1 MNCSSISA
9 ARRYTWRTVAVLLLA
24 GISLLAPVGA
34 MSAPT
39 VIKMAT
45 LAPEGS
51 SWFRVLQEMG
61 EEWRKASDG
70 AVTLRIYPGGVAG
83 DEDAVIRKMR
93 IGQIQAAAITGI
105 GLAYLEPSFYA
116 LHIPMM
122 YASDEE
128 FDSVRD
134 RYAPILERKME
145 EKGFIVLNW
154 GDAGWVHFFSKT
166 PVVTPEEAKALKLFS
181 WSGDTNLVQLYKETG
196 FHPVPLSTNDLLPG
210 LQTGMVNAYSS
221 TPLVSLAFQ
230 WFGLAPNMA
239 DLRYA
244 PLTGATVI
252 EKRAWEKIPPDLRPK
267 LLETSRR
274 AGLRLRAEIRRL
286 NQEALGVMVKNG
298 LKIHKVPPEVQ
309 AQWRK
314 MVEDIYPRIRGKIM
328 PAEAFDTV
336 KGYRDE
342 YRAAQSGGKSSG
354 R

>member
-1 MNCSSISA
+1 MNCSSISRSA
-9 ARRYTWRTVAVLLLA
+9 GVLLLLA
-24 GISLLAPVGA
+24 AALLSWPGA
-34 MSAPT
+34 ARSAPT
-39 VIKMAT
+39 VVKMAT

-51 SWFRVLQEMG
+51 SWYRVLQEMG
-61 EEWRKASDG
+61 EEWRKASGG
-70 AVTLRIYPGGVAG
+70 AVTLRIYPGGIAG

-122 YASDEE
+122 YESDEE

-134 RYAPILERKME
+134 RYAPVLERKLE

-154 GDAGWVHFFSKT
+154 GDAGWVRFFSKN
-166 PVVTPEEAKALKLFS
+166 PVVTPAEAKALKLFQ
-181 WSGDTNLVQLYKETG
+181 WAGDTNLVQLYKETG

-210 LQTGMVNAYSS
+210 LQTGMVNGFSS
-221 TPLVSLAFQ
+221 TPLVALAFQ
-230 WFGLAPNMA
+230 WFGLGPNMA

-252 EKRAWEKIPPDLRPK
+252 GKRAWEKIPADLRPK
-267 LLETSRR
+267 LLEASRR
-274 AGLRLRAEIRRL
+274 AGRQLRAEIRRL
-286 NQEALGVMVKNG
+286 NGEALGVMVKNG
-298 LKIHKVPPEVQ
+298 LKIHKVPPEVK

-314 MVEDIYPRIRGKIM
+314 MVEDNYPRIRGKIM

-336 KGYRDE
+336 KKYRDE
-342 YRAAQSGGKSSG
+342 YRAAQPGGKG
-354 R
+354 AVR

>member
-1 MNCSSISA
+1 M
-9 ARRYTWRTVAVLLLA
+9 
-24 GISLLAPVGA
+24 
-34 MSAPT
+34 
-39 VIKMAT
+39 
-45 LAPEGS
+45 
-51 SWFRVLQEMG
+51 
-61 EEWRKASDG
+61 
-70 AVTLRIYPGGVAG
+70 
-83 DEDAVIRKMR
+83 IRKMR
-93 IGQIQAAAITGI
+93 VGQIQAAAITGI

-122 YASDEE
+122 YESDEE

-134 RYAPILERKME
+134 RYAPVLERMME
-145 EKGFIVLNW
+145 EKGFVVLNW

-166 PVVTPEEAKALKLFS
+166 PVITPAEAKALKLFQ
-181 WSGDTNLVQLYKETG
+181 WSGNTNLLQLYKETG

-210 LQTGMVNAYSS
+210 LQTGMVNAYST

-252 EKRAWEKIPPDLRPK
+252 EKQAWEKIPAGLRPK
-267 LLETSRR
+267 LLEASRR

-286 NQEALGVMVKNG
+286 NQEAIAVMVKNG

-314 MVEDIYPRIRGKIM
+314 MVEDKYPQIRGKIM

-336 KGYRDE
+336 KLYRDE
-342 YRAAQSGGKSSG
+342 YRAVHRGAKGAV

>member
-1 MNCSSISA
+1 MICSSN
-9 ARRYTWRTVAVLLLA
+9 RRTLAVLLLA
-24 GISLLAPVGA
+24 GVSLLAPAGA
-34 MSAPT
+34 MSAPM
-39 VIKMAT
+39 VVKMAT

-61 EEWRKASDG
+61 EEWKKASDG

-83 DEDAVIRKMR
+83 DEDAMIRKMR

-105 GLAYLEPSFYA
+105 GLAYLDPSFYA

-122 YASDEE
+122 YSSDEE
-128 FDSVRD
+128 FDFVRD
-134 RYAPILERKME
+134 RYAPVLERKLE
-145 EKGFIVLNW
+145 EKGFVVLNW

-166 PVVTPEEAKALKLFS
+166 PVVTPAEAKELKLFQ
-181 WSGDTNLVQLYKETG
+181 WAGDANLLQLYKNTG
-196 FHPVPLSTNDLLPG
+196 FHPVPLSTNDLLPS
-210 LQTGMVNAYSS
+210 LQTGMINGYSS

-252 EKRAWEKIPPDLRPK
+252 EKRTWEKVPADLRPK
-267 LLETSRR
+267 LLDASRR
-274 AGLRLRAEIRRL
+274 AGLKLRNEIRRL
-286 NQEALGVMVKNG
+286 NQEALAVMVKNG
-298 LKIHKVPPEVQ
+298 LKVHKVPPEVQ

-314 MVEDIYPRIRGKIM
+314 MVEDAYPQVRGRII

-336 KGYRDE
+336 KKYRDE
-342 YRAAQSGGKSSG
+342 YRAAQGGGKAAG
-354 R
+354 K

>member
-1 MNCSSISA
+1 MNCSYRRA
-9 ARRYTWRTVAVLLLA
+9 AAVLLLA
-24 GISLLAPVGA
+24 GVFLLAPVGA

-39 VIKMAT
+39 VVKMAT

-83 DEDAVIRKMR
+83 DEDAMIRKMR

-122 YASDEE
+122 YESDEE

-134 RYAPILERKME
+134 RYAPALERMME
-145 EKGFIVLNW
+145 EKGFVVLNW
-154 GDAGWVHFFSKT
+154 GDAGWVHFFSKD
-166 PVVTPEEAKALKLFS
+166 PVVTPSEAKALKLFQ
-181 WSGDTNLVQLYKETG
+181 WSGDTNLLQLYKETG
-196 FHPVPLSTNDLLPG
+196 FHPVALSTNDLLPG
-210 LQTGMVNAYSS
+210 LQTGMVNGYSS

-267 LLETSRR
+267 LLEASRR

-298 LKIHKVPPEVQ
+298 LKIHKVSPEIQ

-314 MVEDIYPRIRGKIM
+314 MVEDAYPQVRGKIM

-336 KGYRDE
+336 KRYRDE
-342 YRAAQSGGKSSG
+342 YRAAHHGVKGAA

>member
-1 MNCSSISA
+1 MICSSI
-9 ARRYTWRTVAVLLLA
+9 RRMVAVLLLA
-24 GISLLAPVGA
+24 GVSVSAPVAA
-34 MSAPT
+34 MSAPM
-39 VIKMAT
+39 VVKMAT

-51 SWFRVLQEMG
+51 SWYRVLQEMG

-70 AVTLRIYPGGVAG
+70 TVTLRIYPGGVAG
-83 DEDAVIRKMR
+83 DEDAMIRKMR

-128 FDSVRD
+128 FDYVRD
-134 RYAPILERKME
+134 RYAPVLERKME

-166 PVVTPEEAKALKLFS
+166 PVVTPAEAKALKLFQ
-181 WSGDTNLVQLYKETG
+181 WEGDTNLVQLYKETG
-196 FHPVPLSTNDLLPG
+196 FHPVPLSTNDLLPS
-210 LQTGMVNAYSS
+210 LQTGMVNGFSS
-221 TPLVSLAFQ
+221 TPLAALAFQ

-252 EKRAWEKIPPDLRPK
+252 GKRAWEKIPPDLRPK
-267 LLETSRR
+267 LLDVSRR
-274 AGLRLRAEIRRL
+274 AGLRLRTEIRRL
-286 NQEALGVMVKNG
+286 NQEALVVMVKNG
-298 LKIHKVPPEVQ
+298 LKVHKVPPEVQ

-314 MVEDIYPRIRGKIM
+314 MVEDVYPQVRGKIM

-336 KGYRDE
+336 KLYRDE
-342 YRAAQSGGKSSG
+342 YRAAQRGAKAGV

>member
-1 MNCSSISA
+1 MNFSSSRWA
-9 ARRYTWRTVAVLLLA
+9 AAVLLLA
-24 GISLLAPVGA
+24 ALG
-34 MSAPT
+34 SAPGAAESAT

-70 AVTLRIYPGGVAG
+70 AITLRIYPGGVAG

-93 IGQIQAAAITGI
+93 VGQIQAAAITGI

-122 YASDEE
+122 YESDEE

-134 RYAPILERKME
+134 RYAPVLERKME
-145 EKGFIVLNW
+145 EKGFVVLNW
-154 GDAGWVHFFSKT
+154 GDAGWVHFFSKA
-166 PVVTPEEAKALKLFS
+166 PVVTPAEAKALKLFQ
-181 WSGDTNLVQLYKETG
+181 WAGDTNLLQLYKETG
-196 FHPVPLSTNDLLPG
+196 FHPVPLSTNDLLPS
-210 LQTGMVNAYSS
+210 LQTGMVNGFTS
-221 TPLVSLAFQ
+221 TPLAALAFQ
-230 WFGLAPNMA
+230 WFGLAPHMA

-252 EKRAWEKIPPDLRPK
+252 ERRAWEKIPPGLRLK
-267 LLETSRR
+267 LLEASRR
-274 AGLRLRAEIRRL
+274 AGLRLRTEIRRL

-298 LKIHKVPPEVQ
+298 LKVHKVPPEVQ

-314 MVEDIYPRIRGKIM
+314 MVEDVYPQVRGKIM

-336 KGYRDE
+336 KRYRDE
-342 YRAAQSGGKSSG
+342 YRAAQRGGKSAVH
-354 R
+354 

>member
-1 MNCSSISA
+1 MNCSSIRWSA
-9 ARRYTWRTVAVLLLA
+9 AVLLLA
-24 GISLLAPVGA
+24 AALSAPVGA

-39 VIKMAT
+39 VIKMAM

-51 SWFRVLQEMG
+51 SWIRVLQEMG
-61 EEWRKASDG
+61 EEWRKVSDG
-70 AVTLRIYPGGVAG
+70 AVTLRVYPGGVAG
-83 DEDAVIRKMR
+83 DEDAMIRKMR

-122 YASDEE
+122 YESDEE
-128 FDSVRD
+128 FDFVRD
-134 RYAPILERKME
+134 RYAPVLERKLE
-145 EKGFIVLNW
+145 EKGFVVLNW
-154 GDAGWVHFFSKT
+154 GDAGWVHFFSKN
-166 PVVTPEEAKALKLFS
+166 PVVTPVEAKALKLFQ
-181 WSGDTNLVQLYKETG
+181 WSGDMKLLQLYKETG

-210 LQTGMVNAYSS
+210 LQTGMVDGYSS

-230 WFGLAPNMA
+230 WFVLAPNMA

-252 EKRAWEKIPPDLRPK
+252 EKGAWEKIPPDLRPK
-267 LLETSRR
+267 LLDASRR
-274 AGLRLRAEIRRL
+274 AGLRLHAEIRRL

-298 LKIHKVPPEVQ
+298 LKVHKVPPEVQ

-314 MVEDIYPRIRGKIM
+314 MVEDVYPQVRGKIM
-328 PAEAFDTV
+328 PAEAFDMV
-336 KGYRDE
+336 KRYRDE
-342 YRAAQSGGKSSG
+342 YRAAHPGGQRAG

>member
-1 MNCSSISA
+1 MNFFSIRLA
-9 ARRYTWRTVAVLLLA
+9 AVLMLA
-24 GISLLAPVGA
+24 AVLSTPGVAG
-34 MSAPT
+34 SAPT

-70 AVTLRIYPGGVAG
+70 AITLRIYPGGVAG

-93 IGQIQAAAITGI
+93 VGQIQAAAITGI

-122 YASDEE
+122 YESDEE

-134 RYAPILERKME
+134 RYAPVLERKME
-145 EKGFIVLNW
+145 EKGFVVLNW
-154 GDAGWVHFFSKT
+154 GDAGWVHFFSKA
-166 PVVTPEEAKALKLFS
+166 PVVTPAEAKALKLFQ

-196 FHPVPLSTNDLLPG
+196 FHPVPLSTNDLLPS
-210 LQTGMVNAYSS
+210 LQTGMVNGFTS
-221 TPLVSLAFQ
+221 TPLVALAFQ
-230 WFGLAPNMA
+230 WFGLAPHMA

-252 EKRAWEKIPPDLRPK
+252 EKRAWGMIPPSLRPK
-267 LLETSRR
+267 LLEASRR

-298 LKIHKVPPEVQ
+298 LKVHKVPPEVQ
-309 AQWRK
+309 AQWQQ
-314 MVEDIYPRIRGKIM
+314 MVENVYPQVRGKIM

-336 KGYRDE
+336 KLYRDE
-342 YRAAQSGGKSSG
+342 YRAAQRGGKG
-354 R
+354 AVR

>member
-1 MNCSSISA
+1 M
-9 ARRYTWRTVAVLLLA
+9 AVLLLA
-24 GISLLAPVGA
+24 GASLSVPVAA
-34 MSAPT
+34 MPAPT
-39 VIKMAT
+39 VVKMAT

-93 IGQIQAAAITGI
+93 VGQIQAAAITGI

-134 RYAPILERKME
+134 RYAPVLERKME
-145 EKGFIVLNW
+145 EKGFVVLNW
-154 GDAGWVHFFSKT
+154 GDAGWVHFFSKA
-166 PVVTPEEAKALKLFS
+166 PVVTPAEAKALKLFQ
-181 WSGDTNLVQLYKETG
+181 WSGDMNLVQLYKETG

-210 LQTGMVNAYSS
+210 LQTGMVNAFSS
-221 TPLVSLAFQ
+221 TPLAALAFQ
-230 WFGLAPNMA
+230 WFALAPNMA
-239 DLRYA
+239 DLRYV
-244 PLTGATVI
+244 PLTGATVV
-252 EKRAWEKIPPDLRPK
+252 EKRVWEKIPPGLRQK
-267 LLETSRR
+267 LLDASRK

-286 NQEALGVMVKNG
+286 NQEALAVMVKNG
-298 LKIHKVPPEVQ
+298 LKVHKVPPEIN

-314 MVEDIYPRIRGKIM
+314 MVEDVYPKVRGKIM

-336 KGYRDE
+336 KLYRDE
-342 YRAAQSGGKSSG
+342 YRAAHGGAKG
-354 R
+354 GVQ